1 MSGHIRTTPQ
11 PHYFRIN
18 NEARSNTSMNP
29 DPTYLHF
36 LAQSLNNEGCAFIA
50 YGQFQEAIDTLKN
63 SLEITRLGISNEHEA
78 RTPCACKFC
87 RTESF
92 FAKGT
97 SRTNEDGHSNR
108 EGKQYCTPTKRSK
121 KPSSSTESGSCE
133 MDLDDETDLHTA
145 AYRTGPL
152 ERTDDDA
159 FIYTRPLLVSQ
170 CSIDG
175 GHYMGSTLSFIIL
188 FNIALAHHLQ
198 AIEILPLLSRQR
210 ERVEALEQ
218 PLKLYELAY
227 HLHFQESNKETD
239 DTGKSLD
246 DNVVNLRLMMLIT
259 NNISQ
264 IHKTARDETKHHQC
278 LHHLL
283 NSLMYISQNSAS
295 QHFQKYVL
303 TPIEKAGIFDNL
315 APILKSKILAAA
327 A

>member
-1 MSGHIRTTPQ
+1 MSRDIRTTPQ
-11 PHYFRIN
+11 SHYFHIN
-18 NEARSNTSMNP
+18 NEARSNTTMNP

-36 LAQSLNNEGCAFIA
+36 LAQNLNNEGCAFIT
-50 YGQFQEAIDTLKN
+50 YGQFQDAIEILKN
-63 SLEITRLGISNEHEA
+63 ALEITRLGISNENAA
-78 RTPCACKFC
+78 RTPCACKIC

-92 FAKGT
+92 LAMGT
-97 SRTNEDGHSNR
+97 STTNEVGHSNQ
-108 EGKQYCTPTKRSK
+108 EEKQSCTPTKKNK

-133 MDLDDETDLHTA
+133 MDLGDETDLHTA
-145 AYRTGPL
+145 ASTTGPL

-159 FIYTRPLLVSQ
+159 FIYKRPLLVSQ
-170 CSIDG
+170 CSVDG
-175 GHYMGSTLSFIIL
+175 SHYIGSTLSFIIL

-227 HLHFQESNKETD
+227 QLHFQESNKETD

-264 IHKTARDETKHHQC
+264 IHKKARDATKHHQC

-283 NSLMYISQNSAS
+283 NSLMYMSQNNAS

-303 TPIEKAGIFDNL
+303 TPIEKDGIFDNL
-315 APILKSKILAAA
+315 APILKSKILATAA
-327 A
+327 